1 VTTEEID
8 SSIGRSRTASVG
20 IQDSV
25 FMLLCAVATTL
36 FAFVFLFPGTTD
48 SGHLMDEGGVLAYS
62 DQVLEG
68 AVPHRDFLTF
78 YGPGNLWVVAGA
90 FEVFGVS
97 VTTERRVGLF
107 YGILIVLSVFIL
119 ARHLAGNGA
128 AVAAGVVSA
137 LIMNG
142 ELVWASA
149 AYGALAFALLGLALA
164 ISAAA
169 SPAGRR
175 PQLLL
180 LGAGAAGGVG
190 VLMRFDFAPAIV
202 LSALPLVL
210 FVSSKSRVWYAVGF
224 ASFVG
229 LYVPHLVLVGPEKIE
244 RVARDLIASGRGR
257 TLPVPR
263 PWEYPGTL
271 LAAAVL
277 ATGLYVVVGAMVSRR
292 RPADLAGR
300 VVLAG
305 GLMSAGL
312 LPYAL
317 SRAEA
322 IHIEPAA
329 IIPLSLLPA
338 FALWAAQSPRFRP
351 SARVAMTFAL
361 LAVTA
366 SIVTSDVGIRLD
378 RRHPHILENSNRTFY
393 DLDRARAESV
403 DAVVSRL
410 ESDSH
415 AGESLFVGPQDLRRT
430 NYGPTYVYFLLPKL
444 EPASYYMEMNPQTA
458 NREDSGLADELR
470 AADWLVLT
478 SEWDDWDEPNES
490 HRLGSSEPNEVVR
503 DRFCLR
509 LESGSYRLY
518 ERCDRGGAA

>member
-1 VTTEEID
+1 MRAQELD
-8 SSIGRSRTASVG
+8 DSIGRSQKASVA
-20 IQDSV
+20 ILDNAFV
-25 FMLLCAVATTL
+25 LLCAVAMAC
-36 FAFVFLFPGTTD
+36 FALVLLIPGTTE
-48 SGHLMDEGGVLAYS
+48 SGHLMDEGAVLAYS
-62 DQVLEG
+62 DQMLEG

-97 VTTERRVGLF
+97 ITTERSVGVF
-107 YGILIVLSVFIL
+107 YGILIVLSVFVL

-128 AVAAGVVSA
+128 AVAAGGVSA

-164 ISAAA
+164 TSAAA
-169 SPAGRR
+169 SPPGRR
-175 PQLLL
+175 RQLLL

-202 LSALPLVL
+202 LSAVPLVL
-210 FVSSKSRVWYAVGF
+210 FVSSKSRLWYAAGF
-224 ASFVG
+224 AGFAG
-229 LYVPHLVLVGPEKIE
+229 LYVPHLVLVGPDKVE
-244 RVARDLIASGRGR
+244 RVARDLIASAPGR

-277 ATGLYVVVGAMVSRR
+277 VTGLFVVVGAVVSRR

-300 VVLAG
+300 ILLAG
-305 GLMSAGL
+305 GLMGAGL
-312 LPYAL
+312 FPYAL
-317 SRAEA
+317 SRVEA

-329 IIPLSLLPA
+329 IVPLSLLPA
-338 FALWAAQSPRFRP
+338 FALWAAQSRHVRP
-351 SARVAMTFAL
+351 SARIAMTFVL
-361 LAVTA
+361 LAATA
-366 SIVTSDVGIRLD
+366 WMVTSEVGIRLD
-378 RRHPHILENSNRTFY
+378 RRHPPMVENSNRTFY
-393 DLDRARAESV
+393 DLDRVRAESV
-403 DAVVSRL
+403 DAVVTRL
-410 ESDSH
+410 ETDSH

-490 HRLGSSEPNEVVR
+490 YRLGSAEPNEVVR

-509 LESGSYRLY
+509 LESGLYRLY